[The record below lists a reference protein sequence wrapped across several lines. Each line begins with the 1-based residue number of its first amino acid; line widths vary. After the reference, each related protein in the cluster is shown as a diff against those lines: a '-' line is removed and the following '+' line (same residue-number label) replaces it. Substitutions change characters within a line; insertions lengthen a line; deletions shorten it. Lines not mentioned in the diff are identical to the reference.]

1 MAGFSLKFLKVG
13 GEIAM
18 LEALSTRP
26 PVTHRRCRHAQSSR
40 AATSSDAVLSLMSY
54 LCLGLC
60 LAGWLLPPL

>member
-1 MAGFSLKFLKVG
+1 MAGFSIKCFKVG

-26 PVTHRRCRHAQSSR
+26 PVNHRRCRHAQSSR
-40 AATSSDAVLSLMSY
+40 PATSSDAVLSLVSY

-60 LAGWLLPPL
+60 LAGWPLPPL